1 MTQHIAATVSGMP
14 KLRNPFRR
22 TYSPNQIVALNVGR
36 ARALRGWTQEQAA
49 EALAPYLGTKWSNAS
64 FSAVERSIVGTR
76 VKQFSADDLVA
87 LARGFDLPLG
97 WFFTPPPPSEDAG
110 VAVPDAGM
118 LNGTDPQLLLDVVL
132 GTDDNREP
140 WHKALLDYAA
150 ETAKHHGTTK
160 NEKVSPRALEAG
172 TENLAVLRAA
182 AELRAA
188 FGDIREARE
197 VLLRFAGLLGHLDEP
212 DRPARGNRN

>member
-1 MTQHIAATVSGMP
+1 MP

-87 LARGFDLPLG
+87 LSRGFDLPLG

-140 WHKALLDYAA
+140 WHQALLDYAA
-150 ETAKHHGTTK
+150 ATAKHHDTTR
-160 NEKVSPRALEAG
+160 NTKVSAHRINAS
-172 TENLAVLRAA
+172 TEKLATLRAA

-188 FGDIREARE
+188 FGDVSEARD
-197 VLLRFAGLLGHLDEP
+197 VLVRFADLLARLDEA
-212 DRPARGNRN
+212 DSPARGGRSLKPKG